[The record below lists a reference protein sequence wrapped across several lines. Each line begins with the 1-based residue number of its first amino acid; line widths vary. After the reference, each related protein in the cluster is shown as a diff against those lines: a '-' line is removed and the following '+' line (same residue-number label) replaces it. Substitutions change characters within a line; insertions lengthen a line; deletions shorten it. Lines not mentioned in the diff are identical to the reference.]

1 MEASTIREK
10 KEKLVIELYYNRG
23 YTYRQITKELRMSPN
38 QISDIIK
45 KHEEKSNA
53 IANKKKQLSLS
64 SKAYKL
70 YSKGKT
76 EVEVAIKLDIPQA
89 HATQF
94 HLEYLKLKGLDDFE
108 SLYVRTR
115 GKLFPLCK
123 LYEELVV
130 KRGMSIEEVANSVD
144 IALNRLPY
152 MEGLFE
158 IAKREAVRMQ
168 EKRNYFSMDKI
179 SLRKELI
186 ELEVEKRRRE
196 LALSSNHYPYYGDRE
211 NSATEASSLYSDRRR
226 PAPLP
231 YWQSG
236 LPDLSNEFRNEQGES
251 KRKEEIHGVDEGD
264 IAD

>member
-1 MEASTIREK
+1 MVLSRDEK
-10 KEKLVIELYYNRG
+10 ERLVLDFYYNKG
-23 YTYRQITKELRMSPN
+23 CTYRDIAKELKMSPN

-70 YSKGKT
+70 YSKDKT

-94 HLEYLKLKGLDDFE
+94 HLEYLKLKGLDVLL
-108 SLYVRTR
+108 SLYVRTK
-115 GKLFPLCK
+115 GKLFSLCK

-130 KRGMSIEEVANSVD
+130 KRGMSIEQVANIVD
-144 IALNRLPY
+144 LALHKLPY

-158 IAKREAVRMQ
+158 IAKKEAERMQ
-168 EKRNYFSMDKI
+168 EKSDCLSKDII
-179 SLRKELI
+179 SLRKELL
-186 ELEVEKRRRE
+186 ELEEEKQRRIH
-196 LALSSNHYPYYGDRE
+196 ALPSYYYPYYEDRE
-211 NSATEASSLYSDRRR
+211 NSTMGTFSSYSVPRL
-226 PAPLP
+226 PLPLP
-231 YWQSG
+231 YSLSA
-236 LPDLSNEFRNEQGES
+236 LPDLSTQYRNYQ
-251 KRKEEIHGVDEGD
+251 EEIHGVDKGD

>member
-1 MEASTIREK
+1 MSLSREE
-10 KEKLVIELYYNRG
+10 KEKLVLELYYTKG
-23 YTYRQITKELRMSPN
+23 YTYKQITKELRMSPN

-94 HLEYLKLKGLDDFE
+94 HLEYLKLKGLDVLE

-115 GKLFPLCK
+115 GKLFSLCK

-130 KRGMSIEEVANSVD
+130 KRGMSIEQVANSVD
-144 IALNRLPY
+144 IDLNRLPHI
-152 MEGLFE
+152 EGLFE
-158 IAKREAVRMQ
+158 IAKR
-168 EKRNYFSMDKI
+168 KRIECKK
-179 SLRKELI
+179 KE
-186 ELEVEKRRRE
+186 
-196 LALSSNHYPYYGDRE
+196 
-211 NSATEASSLYSDRRR
+211 TTC
-226 PAPLP
+226 
-231 YWQSG
+231 
-236 LPDLSNEFRNEQGES
+236 
-251 KRKEEIHGVDEGD
+251 
-264 IAD
+264 

>member
-1 MEASTIREK
+1 MLTWEINKSVFEQRRKGEDCTQ
-10 KEKLVIELYYNRG
+10 LYFTKG
-23 YTYRQITKELRMSPN
+23 YTYKQITKELRMSPN

-115 GKLFPLCK
+115 GNFLPLYK

-130 KRGMSIEEVANSVD
+130 KRGMSIEQVANIVD
-144 IALNRLPY
+144 IYLHKLPY
-152 MEGLFE
+152 IEGLFE
-158 IAKREAVRMQ
+158 IAKKEAERMQ
-168 EKRNYFSMDKI
+168 EKNDCLSKDII

-186 ELEVEKRRRE
+186 ELEEEKQRRIH
-196 LALSSNHYPYYGDRE
+196 ALPSSYYPYHEEGQTT
-211 NSATEASSLYSDRRR
+211 AMEASSYFL
-226 PAPLP
+226 
-231 YWQSG
+231 
-236 LPDLSNEFRNEQGES
+236 
-251 KRKEEIHGVDEGD
+251 
-264 IAD
+264 